1 MREVVLMRVKAIM
14 MPFRQLACIS
24 VDDTVEEA
32 LKIIEEQGLLS
43 LPVVDGQKFVGVL
56 SKQYLFE
63 QYFREFTG
71 AKEEF
76 CNKKVLEFMK
86 TKIDT
91 IGENTRIEEAAAM
104 FITSKTRFIPITN
117 EKNVLLG
124 IVTQQAVF
132 KEYQKIFGNKH
143 NSMAIYTYDI
153 RGVLGKIC
161 EVIAKEGGDICNMMV
176 IPTDVMDLAEIFLR
190 VEAPDFDKVVRA
202 LEKRGYDVR
211 DVKHNDQNM

>member
-1 MREVVLMRVKAIM
+1 MRVKAIM

-24 VDDTVEEA
+24 VDNTVEEA
-32 LKIIEEQGLLS
+32 LRIIDEQRLLS
-43 LPVVDGQKFVGVL
+43 LPVVNESQEFIGVL

-71 AKEEF
+71 TKEEF
-76 CNKKVLEFMK
+76 NAEKVQGFMR

-91 IGENTRIEEAAAM
+91 IGENTRIEEAAAL
-104 FITSKTRFIPITN
+104 FITSKARFIPITN
-117 EKNVLLG
+117 DKNRLLG

-161 EVIAKEGGDICNMMV
+161 EIVAKEGGDICNMMV
-176 IPTDVMDLAEIFLR
+176 IPTNVMDLAEIFLR
-190 VEAPDFDKVVRA
+190 VEAKDFDRVVRA

-211 DVKHNDQNM
+211 DVKHNLQ

>member
-71 AKEEF
+71 TKEEF

-91 IGENTRIEEAAAM
+91 IGENTRIEEAARCL
-104 FITSKTRFIPITN
+104 ITSKTAVHPDYQR
-117 EKNVLLG
+117 KDVLLG

>member
-1 MREVVLMRVKAIM
+1 MRVKAIM
-14 MPFRQLACIS
+14 MPFRQLACIRM
-24 VDDTVEEA
+24 DNTVEEA
-32 LKIIEEQGLLS
+32 LRIIDEHGLLS
-43 LPVVDGQKFVGVL
+43 LPVIDEAQEFIGVL

-63 QYFREFTG
+63 QYFREFAGT
-71 AKEEF
+71 KEEF
-76 CNKKVLEFMK
+76 NAAQVRGFMK

-91 IGENTRIEEAAAM
+91 IGENTRIEEAAAL
-104 FITSKTRFIPITN
+104 FITSKARFIPITN
-117 EKNVLLG
+117 DKNRLLG

-161 EVIAKEGGDICNMMV
+161 EIVAKEGGDICNMMV
-176 IPTDVMDLAEIFLR
+176 IPTNVMDLAEIFLR
-190 VEAPDFDKVVRA
+190 VEAKDFDRVVRA

-211 DVKHNDQNM
+211 DVKHNRQ

>member
-1 MREVVLMRVKAIM
+1 MRVKAIM
-14 MPFRQLACIS
+14 MPYYKLACIS
-24 VDDTVEEA
+24 LDNTVEEA
-32 LKIIEEQGLLS
+32 MKIIDEQGLLS
-43 LPVVDGQKFVGVL
+43 LPVVKEKEFIGVL

-63 QYFREFTG
+63 EYFKNYTGTRESFMQRPV
-71 AKEEF
+71 KD
-76 CNKKVLEFMK
+76 FMK
-86 TKIDT
+86 AKIDT

-104 FITSKTRFIPITN
+104 FITSKVRFIPITN
-117 EKNVLLG
+117 ERNILLG

-161 EVIAKEGGDICNMMV
+161 ELIAKEGGDICNMMV

-190 VEAPDFDKVVRA
+190 VEAPDFERVVRA
-202 LEKRGYDVR
+202 LERHGYDVR
-211 DVKHNDQNM
+211 DVKYNDQK

>member
-43 LPVVDGQKFVGVL
+43 LPVVNGQEFVGVL

-63 QYFREFTG
+63 QYFRDFTET
-71 AKEEF
+71 KEEF
-76 CNKKVLEFMK
+76 CNKKVQEFMK
-86 TKIDT
+86 SKIDT

-117 EKNVLLG
+117 EKNILLG

>member
-1 MREVVLMRVKAIM
+1 MRVKAIM
-14 MPFRQLACIS
+14 MPFRQLACIR
-24 VDDTVEEA
+24 VDNTVEEA
-32 LKIIEEQGLLS
+32 LLIIDEHGLLS
-43 LPVVDGQKFVGVL
+43 LPVINEAQEFIGVL

-63 QYFREFTG
+63 QYFREFSGT
-71 AKEEF
+71 KEEF
-76 CNKKVLEFMK
+76 NAGKVQGFMK

-91 IGENTRIEEAAAM
+91 IGENTRIEEAAAL
-104 FITSKTRFIPITN
+104 FITSKARFIPITN
-117 EKNVLLG
+117 DKNRLLG

-161 EVIAKEGGDICNMMV
+161 ELIAKEGGDICNMMV

-190 VEAPDFDKVVRA
+190 VEAKDFDRIVRA

-211 DVKHNDQNM
+211 DVKHNRQ

>member
-1 MREVVLMRVKAIM
+1 MRVKAIM

-24 VDDTVEEA
+24 VDNTVEEA
-32 LKIIEEQGLLS
+32 LRIIDEQRLLS
-43 LPVVDGQKFVGVL
+43 LPVVNESQEFIGVL

-71 AKEEF
+71 TKEEF
-76 CNKKVLEFMK
+76 NAEKVQGFMR

-91 IGENTRIEEAAAM
+91 IGENTRIEEAAAL
-104 FITSKTRFIPITN
+104 FITSKARFIPITN
-117 EKNVLLG
+117 DKNRLLG

-161 EVIAKEGGDICNMMV
+161 EIVAKEGGDICNMMV
-176 IPTDVMDLAEIFLR
+176 IPTNVMDLAAIFLR
-190 VEAPDFDKVVRA
+190 VEAKDFDRVVRA

-211 DVKHNDQNM
+211 DVKHNLQ

>member
-1 MREVVLMRVKAIM
+1 MRVKAIM

-24 VDDTVEEA
+24 VDDTVAEA
-32 LKIIEEQGLLS
+32 LRIIDEQGLLS
-43 LPVVDGQKFVGVL
+43 LPVVNEAQEFIGVL

-63 QYFREFTG
+63 RYFREFTG
-71 AKEEF
+71 TREEF
-76 CNKKVLEFMK
+76 NAEKVQGFMK

-91 IGENTRIEEAAAM
+91 IGENTRIEEAAAL
-104 FITSKTRFIPITN
+104 FITSKARFIPITN
-117 EKNVLLG
+117 DKNRLLG

-161 EVIAKEGGDICNMMV
+161 EIVAKEGGDICNMMV
-176 IPTDVMDLAEIFLR
+176 IPTNVMDLAEIFLR
-190 VEAPDFDKVVRA
+190 VEAKDFDRVVRA

-211 DVKHNDQNM
+211 DVKHNQQ